1 METEKNYSY
10 RNWLDAEEMHEP
22 SKKWFSELSF
32 IKDEQQF
39 LNNLIQYFAIKPIDE
54 KGVGQINDFKKAIA
68 ENERR
73 LNIIFKQVQKH
84 RNQSEIMIDDVNQ
97 FEMEIS
103 PTDKVKKEMQST
115 DFGYE

>member
-1 METEKNYSY
+1 METETNFSY
-10 RNWLDAEEMHEP
+10 RNRLDAEEMHEP

-32 IKDEQQF
+32 IKDEQLF
-39 LNNLIQYFAIKPIDE
+39 LNNLIQSFAIKPIDE
-54 KGVGQINDFKKAIA
+54 KEFGQINDFKKAIA

-84 RNQSEIMIDDVNQ
+84 TNQSAIMIDDVNQ

-103 PTDKVKKEMQST
+103 PTDIVKKEVQSS